1 MKIFVEEIENCMWF
15 WNVCPLYFFMTA
27 EVKSISG
34 CAEINVNQ
42 YGILLK
48 VTESESETVEL

>member
-1 MKIFVEEIENCMWF
+1 
-15 WNVCPLYFFMTA
+15 MTA